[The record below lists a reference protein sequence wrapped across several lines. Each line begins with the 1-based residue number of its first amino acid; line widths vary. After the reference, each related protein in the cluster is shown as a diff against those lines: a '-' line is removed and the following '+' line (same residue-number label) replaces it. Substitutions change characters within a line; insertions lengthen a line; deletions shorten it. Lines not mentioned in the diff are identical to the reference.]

1 MTVDEQR
8 VIFHAGHTR
17 ELVHNPARHV
27 GGQVLGPPTHSSDG
41 GCIGDFARI
50 GALVDAGVDAE
61 RKCRCNFERGTRRQA
76 ATDWHSGGHRAREA
90 ARCHVAFA
98 HGCSHASDVATP
110 CGLHCCRVA
119 NG

>member
-1 MTVDEQR
+1 MTVDEQC

-17 ELVHNPARHV
+17 ELVHDAARHV
-27 GGQVLGPPTHSSDG
+27 GGQVLGPPTHSGDG
-41 GCIGDFARI
+41 GCIGNCACV
-50 GALVDAGVDAE
+50 GACVDAE
-61 RKCRCNFERGTRRQA
+61 RECRCNFECGTRRQA
-76 ATDWHSGGHRAREA
+76 ATDWHSGGHRARET
-90 ARCHVAFA
+90 ARCHVTFA